1 MNSAFTKLFA
11 VPCFLFTEQRPAW
24 RPNGPVHGH
33 NNYTSALGLTTVNT
47 VNRRMSTGGL
57 SRQRSQSS
65 VGKKSAGKS
74 SSSGARHFP
83 PPTTL
88 TPENADAP
96 FEPCAATASF
106 LLYSQ
111 RNRILVLSHD
121 TLAIEKR
128 FDLHREDVLWI
139 AVDNTSER
147 GSGRLAVSYD
157 AGNTAIVWDILTG
170 AEIAR
175 FSAYEHIK
183 VASFMRNGNIA
194 FGKLKS
200 SRTSCCHN

>member
-1 MNSAFTKLFA
+1 
-11 VPCFLFTEQRPAW
+11 
-24 RPNGPVHGH
+24 
-33 NNYTSALGLTTVNT
+33 
-47 VNRRMSTGGL
+47 MSTGSVG
-57 SRQRSQSS
+57 RHQSQSS
-65 VGKKSAGKS
+65 VGKVSAGS
-74 SSSGARHFP
+74 ISTGTTRIP
-83 PPTTL
+83 PPSTL
-88 TPENADAP
+88 TPENSDAP

-111 RNRILVLSHD
+111 RTQVLVVHHD
-121 TLAIEKR
+121 TLAIERR

-139 AVDNTSER
+139 SVDNASER

-170 AEIAR
+170 GEIAR

-194 FGKLKS
+194 FGGF
-200 SRTSCCHN
+200 SRGYMYEGATLTAVCRQRSRKHHLV